1 MLDLPITL
9 YVISSNEQLML
20 HNSGKLVRGLDGFG
34 SKAKRRKQ
42 KCILSLRQT
51 RKEKG

>member
-1 MLDLPITL
+1 MLVLPITV
-9 YVISSNEQLML
+9 YVIASNKQLML
-20 HNSGKLVRGLDGFG
+20 HNSGELVRGLDGFG

-51 RKEKG
+51 RKETG